1 MKEKVKYTIT
11 IVISIAIG
19 VIGTLLT
26 LNYCGLFDTKVLEKT
41 IRTVSLSEKDTL
53 KESID
58 KVYDSV
64 VYIESLKNG
73 NTIGSGSGFV
83 YKKDDNSGYIL
94 TNYHVIDGCDEVYI
108 TNIKGETVEAKILGA
123 DEYTDIAVL
132 KIDEEDVLQVAEFG
146 SSEETN
152 LGDTVFTVGSPLGKD
167 YMGSVTKGIISGKD
181 RVVTVSSST
190 NNQYVMEVLQ
200 VDAALNPGNSGGPLV
215 NINGEVIGI
224 NSMKLVESKIEGM
237 GFAIPIEL
245 VKSISEKLEKGEKI
259 ERPLLGVSMLDI
271 DNQYLLYKNGI
282 TIDSS
287 IENGVSSRSSKK
299 FSCW

>member
-94 TNYHVIDGCDEVYI
+94 TNYHVISESTKINVVMSDDTI
-108 TNIKGETVEAKILGA
+108 LEAKLI
-123 DEYTDIAVL
+123 
-132 KIDEEDVLQVAEFG
+132 
-146 SSEETN
+146 SS
-152 LGDTVFTVGSPLGKD
+152 LI
-167 YMGSVTKGIISGKD
+167 SVT
-181 RVVTVSSST
+181 
-190 NNQYVMEVLQ
+190 
-200 VDAALNPGNSGGPLV
+200 
-215 NINGEVIGI
+215 
-224 NSMKLVESKIEGM
+224 
-237 GFAIPIEL
+237 
-245 VKSISEKLEKGEKI
+245 
-259 ERPLLGVSMLDI
+259 
-271 DNQYLLYKNGI
+271 
-282 TIDSS
+282 
-287 IENGVSSRSSKK
+287 
-299 FSCW
+299 

>member
-167 YMGSVTKGIISGKD
+167 YMGSVTKGIISGKN

-245 VKSISEKLEKGEKI
+245 VKSISEKLEKGEILYELYYRFSLCDGNLSPYDSIQGIKLSD
-259 ERPLLGVSMLDI
+259 ERH
-271 DNQYLLYKNGI
+271 
-282 TIDSS
+282 
-287 IENGVSSRSSKK
+287 
-299 FSCW
+299 